1 MHHRS
6 APVTLPR
13 TFGWTRT
20 IGLLTGVCLT
30 LFCVSEPACGQ
41 ADSEESR
48 SIQSGQI
55 FPDTTVFYVSVPSFK
70 AMSDAFGRTDFGK
83 MFSDPAL
90 KPFLKDLRGQL
101 EEKFADEIQRS
112 GLTLENLQQVDSG
125 EAAFATIVYSEGN
138 NARSGSA
145 FLIQVG
151 QDEAF
156 GQRLQDQIEANLRTR
171 QAKKMPDV
179 DLGGV
184 QVKYYEPKRDGG
196 EIRKPRVFFVH
207 TASWVI
213 VTNRQPVMEMLLESI
228 NNGGAAQPLS
238 ESPDFQ
244 FVRERLDATELPET
258 PQLSWFAAPF
268 ELAKVIRDEQ
278 VTPGKTSRY
287 LMAMEKTGFDVI
299 KGVGG
304 DFSFDVH
311 GDEYFFQAFVAVPG
325 EGTLMERLRE
335 SSRLLSFAAPEG
347 AGDLSPG
354 PWVRDTAAD
363 VLTWYW
369 DSGAAFRA
377 AEPLVDQLYDE
388 GTFQR
393 VVNDI
398 RNAESTQVDLPA
410 LASSLGPRWTY
421 ASEVVPPLNGA
432 SEKLL
437 LAIELRDPEIAKVNF
452 RNYLQADWY
461 RLRDAES
468 IGGLELWEFEGE
480 PEGDGD
486 IISILDPDGDDSED
500 EEAEEEGL
508 LMGMRSFCF
517 PAGQNYVLASNDP
530 DYLVEVLESQRG
542 LTDLPAYG
550 ALREKLQP
558 FLKGAPSFYS
568 FALQDRVHE
577 LSYQLLRQGTLPE
590 SETRLESTLR
600 MILGTENGVV
610 REQEIDGATMPED
623 YDAVV
628 APYLGP
634 SGWLVTA
641 EDHGWMIVGAG
652 LKSPSSDE

>member
-1 MHHRS
+1 M
-6 APVTLPR
+6 TLSGTICWTKTLGHFSVVL
-13 TFGWTRT
+13 TFF
-20 IGLLTGVCLT
+20 CLT
-30 LFCVSEPACGQ
+30 LCCVSSPVLGQ
-41 ADSEESR
+41 ADSEESQVTL
-48 SIQSGQI
+48 SSQL
-55 FPDTTVFYVSVPSFK
+55 FPDTSVFYVSVPSFK
-70 AMSDAFGRTDFGK
+70 TMSEAFSRTDFGK
-83 MFSDPAL
+83 MFDDPAL
-90 KPFLKDLRGQL
+90 KPFLSDLRGQL

-112 GLTLENLQQVDSG
+112 GLTLENLQQVEAG
-125 EAAFATIVYSEGN
+125 EAAFATIVYPEGN
-138 NARSGSA
+138 ASRSGSA
-145 FLIQVG
+145 FLIHVG
-151 QDEAF
+151 DDEDL
-156 GQRLQDQIEANLRTR
+156 GQRLQGQIEANLRTR

-179 DLGGV
+179 ELGGV

-207 TASWVI
+207 TASWVL
-213 VTNRQPVMEMLLESI
+213 VTNRQPIVEILLESI
-228 NNGGAAQPLS
+228 KNGGAAQPLS

-244 FVRERLDATELPET
+244 FVRQRLDATELPES

-304 DFSFDVH
+304 DFSFDVN

-335 SSRLLSFAAPEG
+335 SSRLLSFAAPQD
-347 AGDLSPG
+347 AGELSPG

-421 ASEVVPPLNGA
+421 ASEVVPPLDGS

-437 LAIELRDPEIAKVNF
+437 LAIELRDPEVAKVNF
-452 RNYLQADWY
+452 RNYLKADWY
-461 RLRDAES
+461 RLRDADS
-468 IGGLELWEFEGE
+468 VGGLELWEFEGE
-480 PEGDGD
+480 PAGDGD
-486 IISILDPDGDDSED
+486 IISILDPEGEDSED
-500 EEAEEEGL
+500 EESEEEGL
-508 LMGMRSFCF
+508 LMGMKSFCF

-530 DYLVEVLESQRG
+530 DYLVEVIASQRG

-550 ALREKLQP
+550 ALRAKLLP
-558 FLKGAPSFYS
+558 FLKGTPSFYS

-577 LSYQLLRQGTLPE
+577 LSYRLLREGTLPE

-610 REQEIDGATMPED
+610 REQEIDGRTMPED
-623 YDAVV
+623 YHAVV

-652 LKSPSSDE
+652 LKNAASDK